1 MCVKRNLFAMILHYI
16 VQAFLGMLCSLKIN
30 ISFLYHLCP
39 LLLLWSSP
47 PLSSGTQIFL
57 KSVLALNQVWCIQDD
72 PTHNLFQWLTRYLIL
87 TCTGISQLQ
96 HLQSLWYVALLECLY
111 LRIGMGFLLTI
122 LFQLLLRHCPILIF
136 LHVTHM
142 LSSMT
147 VGDELCKKKL
157 PL

>member
-16 VQAFLGMLCSLKIN
+16 VHAFLGMLFSLKIN
-30 ISFLYHLCP
+30 ISFLYHSCP

-47 PLSSGTQIFL
+47 PLSNSSQIFL
-57 KSVLALNQVWCIQDD
+57 TSILALNQVWCIQDN
-72 PTHNLFQWLTRYLIL
+72 PTHGLFQWLTRYLIL
-87 TCTGISQLQ
+87 TCLGINQLQ
-96 HLQSLWYVALLECLY
+96 VTLLKCLY
-111 LRIGMGFLLTI
+111 PQIGMGFLLAI

-136 LHVTHM
+136 PHVTHM

-147 VGDELCKKKL
+147 VGDKLCKKKL